1 MKLILQS
8 DGTSDE
14 MKREQMEKLVRE
26 ELERWDSET
35 SVGANSGRGA
45 SPGGGSGHSG
55 LRSRSRA
62 ESAQN
67 GVSFEA
73 VSFQQPSSYRLLMAK
88 IHLCKSSFFFII
100 HTNGKI

>member
-1 MKLILQS
+1 MFFLKVWFYLPLLSSLQQS

-14 MKREQMEKLVRE
+14 IKREQMEKLVRE

-35 SVGANSGRGA
+35 SVGANSARGA

-62 ESAQN
+62 ESNQN
-67 GVSFEA
+67 GVC
-73 VSFQQPSSYRLLMAK
+73 
-88 IHLCKSSFFFII
+88 I
-100 HTNGKI
+100 N